1 MKKIKLILIT
11 ICIMIMVAG
20 CSKQSDSENMPN
32 PNQQYNLLEDI
43 NEKVGGNLTKP
54 NIETIEDDDFTIIDG
69 EYQIA
74 QYRFHVKDVKYCY
87 RFSKAPLSFDISG
100 YYVDGKLLFS
110 EDDYG
115 VCFVNPKDGVRAAR
129 WQAEEGQYVLLAEGN
144 IEQDEFTNTVYS
156 LTDITGTVEVD
167 INDMHDAVN
176 FFTSSVEEDG
186 DNIVYTTVPKENAE
200 DQTIQR
206 VIYVCKGEKI
216 VRIDCENIY
225 QDEQAAQDFYKEYNE
240 LYPSYKLEINGK
252 VVKMVLSE
260 NAEGLED
267 YKRSDLLK
275 QLKESAEYA
284 NR

>member
-1 MKKIKLILIT
+1 MKTKILIA
-11 ICIMIMVAG
+11 CLLLMLVG
-20 CSKQSDSENMPN
+20 CSNESNSANMPN
-32 PNQQYNLLEDI
+32 PNNQYDLLEDI
-43 NEKVGGNLTKP
+43 NKRVGGNLTKP
-54 NIETIEDDDFTIIDG
+54 NIEGIQDDDFTIIDG

-74 QYRFHVKDVKYCY
+74 QYRFHVNDAKYCY

-129 WQAEEGQYVLLAEGN
+129 WQAQEGQYVLLVEGN
-144 IEQDEFTNTVYS
+144 IEQDEFINTVYS
-156 LTDITGTVEVD
+156 LTDITGIVEVD
-167 INDMHDAVN
+167 ISDMHDTVN
-176 FFTSSVEEDG
+176 YFTSSVEEEG
-186 DNIVYTTVPKENAE
+186 DNIVYTTIPKENAE

-206 VIYVCKGEKI
+206 VIYVCEGEKI
-216 VRIDCENIY
+216 VRIECENIY
-225 QDEQAAQDFYKEYNE
+225 QDEQAAQDFYNEYNE

-252 VVKMVLSE
+252 VVKMILSE

-267 YKRSDLLK
+267 AKRSELLK
-275 QLKESAEYA
+275 QLQGSAEYA